1 MKNLFTLIL
10 FSLASVAIAKD
21 DPQITGKIVDE
32 KGAGIPYAT
41 VLLQK
46 ASDTT
51 MVKADISDEE
61 GAFTFVGIPA
71 DTYFIEVS
79 YVGYSNIHSSVF
91 EYDGKTLYSVPA
103 VILKEQAEQLAEVV
117 VKSTRPIVEVQPD
130 KTVFNVDGSV
140 NAVGNN
146 ALELLRKSPGVVV
159 DNNESLLIQG
169 KNGVQVY
176 IDGKKSPLSATDLA
190 NYLKSLQ
197 STEIDAIEIITN
209 PSAKYDAEG
218 NAGIINIRLKKDQNL
233 GFNGN
238 LNGGYRYGKTSKY
251 NGSLSLNYRDKY
263 FNTFGSYN
271 VYKGDNINDMDLYRE
286 LGGNLYDQIGRNT
299 NSSENHGFRLGT
311 DLFLSEKSTLG
322 FLINGNLND
331 HRFGSNTHTEI
342 AGLTDRVI
350 DSFLIAS
357 NVIDDSRKNVNFNVN
372 YAFKGASGQSLN
384 IDVDYGLYRNTGISH
399 QPNRYV
405 AADGET
411 TLYER
416 IFSNETPTDIDI
428 YTAKADYETK
438 LWGGRLGLGAKTSVV
453 ITDNTFDSYDIIDD
467 ERIKNLERSNNFVYK
482 ENVNAAYTTWQKQLS
497 PKFNFMAGLRL
508 EHTYSKGDLTSTQ
521 SETDESVERDY
532 INLFPSGGITWQ
544 ANDHNSLR
552 IGYSRRID
560 RPNYQDLNPFAYQ
573 LDELT
578 YQQGNPFLTPQYSNA
593 YSLTHTYKHTLNST
607 LSYTVTNDLFTQITD
622 AVDERAAIIT
632 NINLAKQTNLA
643 LTVSYP
649 FAVTKWW
656 NVYATA
662 TAFRVHNEANIEGKI
677 IDLNAN
683 AFNFYGQN
691 TFLLPKGFKGEIT
704 GWYNAPSIWGNL
716 VTNSQYDVSAGISK
730 SLWNDKANLKLTVS
744 DIFYTNGWGGY
755 SRFGGLYMRAEGNW
769 ESRQVRM
776 NFTYQFGNKQ
786 VKAARNRKTGM
797 EEEQNRIGSSN

>member
-10 FSLASVAIAKD
+10 FSLASVATAKD

-61 GAFTFVGIPA
+61 GAFTFVSIPA
-71 DTYFIEVS
+71 GHYFIEVS
-79 YVGYSNIHSSVF
+79 YVGYSNIHSSAF
-91 EYDGKTLYSVPA
+91 EYDGKTKYSVP
-103 VILKEQAEQLAEVV
+103 VMTLKEQAEQLAEVV

-176 IDGKKSPLSATDLA
+176 IDGKKSPLSAADLA

-271 VYKGDNINDMDLYRE
+271 IYKGDNINDMDLYRE
-286 LGGNLYDQIGRNT
+286 LGGNLYDQNGRNT
-299 NSSENHGFRLGT
+299 NSSENHGFRFGT

-372 YAFKGASGQSLN
+372 YAFKGANGQSLN
-384 IDVDYGLYRNTGISH
+384 IDVDYGLYRNTGISF

-428 YTAKADYETK
+428 YTAKTDYETK

-453 ITDNTFDSYDIIDD
+453 ITDNTFDSYDIIED
-467 ERIKNLERSNNFVYK
+467 ERIKNPERSNNFVYR

-497 PKFNFMAGLRL
+497 PKINFMAGLRL

-632 NINLAKQTNLA
+632 NINLARQTNLA

-656 NVYATA
+656 NVYTTA

-691 TFLLPKGFKGEIT
+691 TFLLPKGFKGEIS

-730 SLWNDKANLKLTVS
+730 SFWNDKANLKLTVS

-755 SRFGGLYMRAEGNW
+755 SRFGGLYIRAEGNW